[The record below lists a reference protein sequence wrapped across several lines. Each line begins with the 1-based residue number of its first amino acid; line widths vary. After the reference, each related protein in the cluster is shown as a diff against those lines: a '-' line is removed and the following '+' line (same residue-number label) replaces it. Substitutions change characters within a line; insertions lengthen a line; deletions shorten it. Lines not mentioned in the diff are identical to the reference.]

1 METRT
6 RRKDFYA
13 IIDFAWKNILR
24 DDFWSKE
31 KRAVLTQVV
40 YLSDVLYVLYWLNK
54 YECSAIFWTEHLNK
68 ERDRRILT
76 KIRFWSI
83 FLFTRKIVPLQGR
96 RPKFTHSKISIEKA
110 CIIPLTGASETI
122 FEGFQSAI
130 YCTFWIWKT
139 TEKFGPNWTIFEPQC
154 L

>member
-6 RRKDFYA
+6 RRKDSDA
-13 IIDFAWKNILR
+13 IIDFAWENILW
-24 DDFWSKE
+24 DDFWLKE

-40 YLSDVLYVLYWLNK
+40 YLSDVLYVLYRLNK

-68 ERDRRILT
+68 ERHRRILT

-83 FLFTRKIVPLQGR
+83 FLFTRKIVPLQGK
-96 RPKFTHSKISIEKA
+96 RPKITHPKNRIEKA
-110 CIIPLTGASETI
+110 CKIQLTGASEAI

-139 TEKFGPNWTIFEPQC
+139 SEKFDLNWTIFEPRY